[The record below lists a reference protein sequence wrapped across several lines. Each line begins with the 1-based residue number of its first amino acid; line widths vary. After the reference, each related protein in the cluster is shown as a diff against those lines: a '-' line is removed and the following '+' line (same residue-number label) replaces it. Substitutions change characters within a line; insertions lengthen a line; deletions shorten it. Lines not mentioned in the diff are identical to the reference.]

1 MDLRNIHLQQ
11 KKQHSHGF
19 SLTQQLF
26 LALREKILSQQ
37 LLVGSRLPA
46 SRLLAKDLGVSRNTV
61 NSVYEQLRAE
71 GYVNSRE
78 GSGFYIS
85 EQLPQLDRRPHI
97 AKGKPVQDW
106 PPPVGL
112 WPSAAQALSRA
123 WFKAKGHCQFA
134 LLCRFAGF
142 SGIPG

>member
-11 KKQHSHGF
+11 KKQHRHGF
-19 SLTQQLF
+19 SLIQQLF

-46 SRLLAKDLGVSRNTV
+46 SRILAKDLGVSRNTV

-85 EQLPQLDRRPHI
+85 EQLPQFDRSPHI
-97 AKGKPVQDW
+97 ALSLSHKSYLGLSFSETNQDHDSFTSSTL
-106 PPPVGL
+106 V
-112 WPSAAQALSRA
+112 
-123 WFKAKGHCQFA
+123 
-134 LLCRFAGF
+134 
-142 SGIPG
+142 